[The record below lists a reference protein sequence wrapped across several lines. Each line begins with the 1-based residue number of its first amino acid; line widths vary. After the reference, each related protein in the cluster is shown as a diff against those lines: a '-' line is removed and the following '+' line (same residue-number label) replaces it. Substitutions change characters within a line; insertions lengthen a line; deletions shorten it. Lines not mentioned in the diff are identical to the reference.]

1 MTNVFG
7 LFAFVFA
14 CSIFETWNCWRLAI
28 KWTCPGVKVKK
39 GKEGKEN
46 ILFRFDLLVKVFFV
60 FKSIITKLGYK
71 STLRISPCSL
81 NIQQIGRTMKL
92 YETPLWKLS
101 RLDVKASSS
110 FFSSVFRS
118 AKHRWERNNSR
129 GRDENAQRKSPPLWC
144 TKRIWGNQ
152 SELEGH
158 FLWQCPRNQIDLEAK
173 SDLIRQGM
181 GILWIWRRIIQ

>member
-1 MTNVFG
+1 MFRRRQELAHPPVGIG
-7 LFAFVFA
+7 LHHQQAFA
-14 CSIFETWNCWRLAI
+14 IFLWWQTCLVCLPLYLLARYLRRETVGVLRSNELAL
-28 KWTCPGVKVKK
+28 VSRK
-39 GKEGKEN
+39 GRRERKISFSER
-46 ILFRFDLLVKVFFV
+46 RFDLLVKVFFV

-129 GRDENAQRKSPPLWC
+129 GRDENA
-144 TKRIWGNQ
+144 
-152 SELEGH
+152 H
-158 FLWQCPRNQIDLEAK
+158 
-173 SDLIRQGM
+173 
-181 GILWIWRRIIQ
+181 